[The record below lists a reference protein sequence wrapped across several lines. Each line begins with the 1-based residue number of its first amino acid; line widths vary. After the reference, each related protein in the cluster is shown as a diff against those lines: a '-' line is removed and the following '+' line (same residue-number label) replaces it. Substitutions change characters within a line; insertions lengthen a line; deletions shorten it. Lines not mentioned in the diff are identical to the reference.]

1 MALAHSPLD
10 TLWLFP
16 NIDLMV
22 VVDLTRFNVVD
33 ALPDTITGVV
43 LREVNFWILDPS
55 TLKFPD
61 RVVEVHCWYCT
72 HDTPADLELFSN
84 RSRLNVF
91 AVSRCLSLP
100 QEKPHRLR

>member
-22 VVDLTRFNVVD
+22 VDLTRFNVVE

-43 LREVNFWILDPS
+43 LREVNFGILDPS

-72 HDTPADLELFSN
+72 HDTPADLALFHN
-84 RSRLNVF
+84 LSRLDVF
-91 AVSRCLSLP
+91 GVSQCLSLP
-100 QEKPHRLR
+100 QKKPHRLR